1 MKINYHRISIYQKII
16 IVFSTLICFVYIISL
31 NINIL
36 GSNFIKSQISNLA
49 TSRTEYYSKNL
60 GNEIARIRMQQQ
72 QLLSDNDLQKLS
84 IMNNLINSYES
95 FQMINRI
102 KDRLI
107 TIKTSSPYIKNA
119 GIYIKSINRTIST
132 EYGINN
138 VLDDEYQ
145 MLESYVIQNPK
156 GWVYRTEGSFLLTE
170 KYPVN
175 AGISSRDL
183 LYIVYI
189 VLSESTIE
197 NAMQQFIDYKKAGVF
212 LIDNNFT
219 WVMSSG
225 DISSLVPEFEE
236 CLKKY
241 NESGNDGDI
250 YTVKHQNEN
259 YWVLCRKLTALDA
272 KFLIYIPENEAT
284 GMLNRY
290 NWWFIIL
297 SVASLIII
305 VVFALFLNNMIH
317 KPLKKLINGFKSLE
331 LENLNALIEY
341 DKNENEFGFLYK
353 SFNNMVKRLRTSIEQ
368 VYEQKIAKQH
378 SELRQLQAQINP
390 HFLYNS
396 FYHIYRMCK
405 INDFDNVAV
414 FTQKL
419 GSYYQFITRSGADE
433 VPLQMELRHLKNYID
448 IQGMRF
454 VDRVE
459 VEMKDIPEEWTGLMV
474 PRLILQPVVENAF
487 EHGFDD
493 ILQGGRIVIDIS
505 YENRVLYITV
515 EDNGKGMAERKLQ
528 ELQNKMA
535 GRTETFETTGIINVN
550 KRLRLK
556 YGETSGLKVTKSI
569 YGGAKIEII
578 IDYIGGN
585 KIVPTTDC

>member
-1 MKINYHRISIYQKII
+1 MKINFHRFSIYQKII
-16 IVFSTLICFVYIISL
+16 IVFSALICFVYIISL

-36 GSNFIKSQISNLA
+36 GSNFIKSQISNLT

-60 GNEIARIRMQQQ
+60 GDEIARIRMQQQ
-72 QLLSDNDLQKLS
+72 QLLSDNDLQRLS
-84 IMNNLINSYES
+84 IMTNTINSYES

-138 VLDDEYQ
+138 APNDEYQ
-145 MLESYVIQNPK
+145 MLESYVFQNPK
-156 GWVYRTEGSFLLTE
+156 GWVYHTEGRFLLIE

-189 VLSESTIE
+189 ELSKSNIE
-197 NAMQQFIDYKKAGVF
+197 NAMKQFIDYKKSGV
-212 LIDNNFT
+212 LLADNNLSWT
-219 WVMSSG
+219 MSSG
-225 DISSLVPEFEE
+225 DISSLAPEFEE

-241 NESGNDGDI
+241 DESGNDGDI
-250 YTVKHQNEN
+250 YTVKHQKEN

-272 KFLIYIPENEAT
+272 KFLFYIPENEAT
-284 GMLNRY
+284 GTLNRY
-290 NWWFIIL
+290 NRWFIIL

-305 VVFALFLNNMIH
+305 VVFALFLNDMIH
-317 KPLKKLINGFKSLE
+317 KPLKKLISGFKSLE
-331 LENLNALIEY
+331 LENLNALIDY
-341 DKNENEFGFLYK
+341 DKKENEFGYLYK
-353 SFNNMVKRLRTSIEQ
+353 GFNNMVKRLQTSIEQ

-405 INDFDNVAV
+405 ISDFDNVAL

-433 VPLQMELRHLKNYID
+433 VPLQMEIKHLKNYID

-459 VEMKDIPEEWTGLMV
+459 VEMNDIPEEWTCLMV

-487 EHGFDD
+487 EHGLND
-493 ILQGGRIVIDIS
+493 ILQGGRIVIGIS
-505 YENRVLYITV
+505 YENRVLYVTV
-515 EDNGKGMAERKLQ
+515 EDNGTGMEESKLQ
-528 ELQNKMA
+528 ELQNKMT
-535 GRTETFETTGIINVN
+535 GRTEAFETTGIINVN

-556 YGETSGLKVTKSI
+556 YGENSGLTVTKSI
-569 YGGAKIEII
+569 YGGIKIEIR
-578 IDYIGGN
+578 IDYN
-585 KIVPTTDC
+585 DLN